1 MPSKSS
7 KLYLNAFSVI
17 SVVFLLSALISAL
30 IISIT
35 NDLYAFIK
43 PEASCVLNI
52 SEPTAIGEI
61 SAIMQQNGIIE
72 NPFMFTLYAKIKNQ
86 DDILEVFSGEIELN
100 AQMSYSEIINE
111 FSNN

>member
-30 IISIT
+30 VISIT

-61 SAIMQQNGIIE
+61 STIMQQNGIIE